1 MRANHPTRPATAAT
15 VRRDSGRPERGWL
28 PRPRSV
34 AAGGALLVQLWS
46 LGLSATQ
53 AQAAALASGGG
64 PDSVVTTARPNG
76 PTTGTATGPA
86 TATGPTT
93 AGRGTTATAP
103 EPASRRTPR
112 QDPGGAAPETSSGL
126 VGELTAAVPAL
137 EDPATATAPVDHLL
151 QDRIRAGGLPLPG
164 QGKAVP
170 DAFAIASVL
179 QPSAPAAPHDGEPR
193 ASRDV
198 GVEGADQ
205 AEPPGRSGGS
215 GTSGRSEVSGLPALP
230 VPAGT
235 ASPDALPVPPTTA
248 RSAADRAPAA
258 VNAGTPLVPAQRR
271 PPPAAGVRAEAAAPV
286 AAAGTGAGAAVLV
299 PIAAGLLL
307 TGAAMYKHRG
317 LPRGH

>member
-1 MRANHPTRPATAAT
+1 MAAPPPLGSGGRGTARPALEP
-15 VRRDSGRPERGWL
+15 RPERDAGTGRGPRLGW
-28 PRPRSV
+28 RPRLRRHHRP
-34 AAGGALLVQLWS
+34 AER
-46 LGLSATQ
+46 
-53 AQAAALASGGG
+53 
-64 PDSVVTTARPNG
+64 PDDRYGNG
-76 PTTGTATGPA
+76 PGYGDRSDDRRP
-86 TATGPTT
+86 GHDGDR
-93 AGRGTTATAP
+93 AGARLP
-103 EPASRRTPR
+103 SDPR